1 MSTIVAGGFQAMAE
15 AEEAVRR
22 LQDAGIHIDYIC
34 TFRVNPAGEHHRLAA
49 GGDHDSSPGA
59 EHAQSGAVKGA
70 AIGAAVGLAAGAA
83 AAPFIGPAGFAVA
96 AAAGVGAYTGALVG
110 GLREIEHE
118 PAPDHGDVRPAENM
132 VAVNAGES
140 GVSEEVIV
148 HTLEQ
153 CGAQIVGRA
162 DGTWTDDAWADFDPT
177 SRPQLI
183 GGREFA
189 RLPEEGDRPRV

>member
-1 MSTIVAGGFQAMAE
+1 MSTIIAGGFQVQAE

-49 GGDHDSSPGA
+49 GGDHDSSPGS

-70 AIGAAVGLAAGAA
+70 AIGTAVGLAAGAA
-83 AAPFIGPAGFAVA
+83 AAPFVGPAGFAIA

-110 GLREIEHE
+110 SLNEIGHE

-132 VAVNAGES
+132 VAVNADAS
-140 GVSEEVIV
+140 GASEEVIV
-148 HTLEQ
+148 HTLEE
-153 CGAQIVGRA
+153 CGAQLVERA
-162 DGTWTDDAWADFDPT
+162 QGTWTEDAWADFDPT
-177 SRPQLI
+177 SRPLLI

-189 RLPEEGDRPRV
+189 RLPDEGQRPRT

>member
-1 MSTIVAGGFQAMAE
+1 MSTIVAGGFQVMEE
-15 AEEAVRR
+15 AQEAVRR

-34 TFRVNPAGEHHRLAA
+34 TFRVNPAGEHHGLAA
-49 GGDHDSSPGA
+49 GGDHASSPGA

-83 AAPFIGPAGFAVA
+83 AAPFVGPAGFA

-110 GLREIEHE
+110 SLNEIEQE
-118 PAPDHGDVRPAENM
+118 PSPDHGDVRPAENM
-132 VAVNAGES
+132 VAVNADAS
-140 GVSEEVIV
+140 GASEEVIV

-153 CGAQIVGRA
+153 CGAQLVERA
-162 DGTWTDDAWADFDPT
+162 EGTWADDTWADFDPT

-189 RLPEEGDRPRV
+189 RLPDEGDRPRV

>member
-1 MSTIVAGGFQAMAE
+1 MSTIVAGGFQVMEE
-15 AEEAVRR
+15 AQEAVRR

-34 TFRVNPAGEHHRLAA
+34 TFRVNPAGEHHGLTA
-49 GGDHDSSPGA
+49 GGDHASSPGA

-83 AAPFIGPAGFAVA
+83 AAPFVGPAGFA

-110 GLREIEHE
+110 SLNEIEHE
-118 PAPDHGDVRPAENM
+118 PSPDHGDVRPAENM
-132 VAVNAGES
+132 VAVNAEAS
-140 GVSEEVIV
+140 GVSEDVIV
-148 HTLEQ
+148 HTLEE
-153 CGAQIVGRA
+153 CGAELVERA
-162 DGTWTDDAWADFDPT
+162 QGTWADDAWADFDPT

-189 RLPEEGDRPRV
+189 RLPDEGNRPRM